1 MRPGSARI
9 AAAVAFALLAALPA
23 RADAILDRL
32 RTEAARAEVIGFER
46 TTREEK
52 QTAKGPIVEVRV
64 DRFDPRAPAGR
75 QWTLVSVNGRAPT
88 LREQGDHRKL
98 VTSLPVPGFYR
109 LSAILAGEPQRSVD
123 ADGRI
128 LYRWTSLP
136 PGSMPTPGPDI
147 STRMA
152 AEAVVEKV
160 GGKPIFR
167 SVRLYAPKPFPVMA
181 VAKVKAF
188 DLQNY
193 YADGAEGVPVLVS
206 QSGLTDISAP
216 FGQGG
221 RQTSQTRFRPL

>member
-1 MRPGSARI
+1 MRQGTARI
-9 AAAVAFALLAALPA
+9 AAAVAVTLLAALPA
-23 RADAILDRL
+23 RADAILDKL
-32 RTEAARAEVIGFER
+32 RTEAARADVIGFER

-52 QTAKGPIVEVRV
+52 QTAKGPVVEVRV
-64 DRFDPRAPAGR
+64 DRFDPKAPSSR

-88 LREQGDHRKL
+88 LREQGDHRKI

-123 ADGRI
+123 AQGRI

-160 GGKPIFR
+160 GGKPMFK

-188 DLQNY
+188 DLQNN
-193 YADGAEGVPVLVS
+193 YADGEGGVPVLIS
-206 QSGLTDISAP
+206 QSGFSDISAP

-221 RQTSQTRFRPL
+221 RQTSQIRFRPL